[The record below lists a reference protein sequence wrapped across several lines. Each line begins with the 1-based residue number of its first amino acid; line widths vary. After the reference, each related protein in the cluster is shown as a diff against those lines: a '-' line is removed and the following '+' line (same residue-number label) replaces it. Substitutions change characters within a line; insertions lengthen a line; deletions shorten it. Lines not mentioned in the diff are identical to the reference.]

1 MMASP
6 PTTYQ
11 EDPRPAPAGTPL
23 GLLPLATALAA
34 WCLVLARRSPVPSE
48 DGVSYL
54 WMAERFAA
62 GELVAATGPVF
73 PPGYPLLLAPLVAAG
88 LAPAGA
94 AHVVGALALAAT
106 LWPLARLAESLGGRT
121 AARAAV
127 WLFVALPLLP
137 RLAAECYSEPPFLL
151 LMAHGALAATRQR
164 WGVVGLCAAAAFWI
178 RPEGSLLAASYALAA
193 PRSAWRTLLPVG
205 AGVLALAAL
214 RALSGHGFDPL
225 PIHGFH
231 QQRDDLPAQGR
242 IVANLLATPGPW
254 CEAFALAGALCLPQ
268 LRWRDPARRP
278 LLLQIALQVGV
289 IAMFVVRRR
298 FFLSCAI
305 PVCAL
310 AGATLAALPQAW
322 RRGLLAAALALAAW
336 SGWTGGID
344 ADRAVERDLGAWL
357 RPQLAA
363 GQQLVSDLPRV
374 AWFAGQAPLPPR
386 HHTAAQ
392 MQAIVAAAQPA
403 FVVVRTR
410 SSRSAWP
417 ELAPWLT
424 ARFAAAELPPE
435 LAAAAAAR
443 GVGVFARR

>member
-1 MMASP
+1 MAPPPSP
-6 PTTYQ
+6 YP
-11 EDPRPAPAGTPL
+11 DPPDLTAPPRVR
-23 GLLPLATALAA
+23 LLPFAAALAT
-34 WCLVLARRSPVPSE
+34 WCLVLARRSPVPAE

-62 GELVAATGPVF
+62 GDLAAATGPVF
-73 PPGYPLLLAPLVAAG
+73 PPGYPVLLAPLVAAG
-88 LAPAGA
+88 VPTETA
-94 AHVVGALALAAT
+94 AHLVGALALAAT
-106 LWPLARLAESLGGRT
+106 LWPLARLAESLGGAV

-127 WLFVALPLLP
+127 GLFLALPLLP

-164 WGVVGLCAAAAFWI
+164 WGLVGLCSAAAFWL

-193 PRSAWRTLLPVG
+193 PRAAWRALLPVG
-205 AGVLALAAL
+205 VGVVALAAL
-214 RALSGHGFDPL
+214 RALGGHGFDPL
-225 PIHGFH
+225 PIHAFH
-231 QQRDDLPAQGR
+231 QQRDDLPEQGR

-254 CEAFALAGALCLPQ
+254 FEAFALAGALCLPQ

-289 IAMFVVRRR
+289 VATFVVRRR

-310 AGATLAALPQAW
+310 AGATLAALPTAW

-357 RPQLAA
+357 RPRLAA
-363 GQQLVSDLPRV
+363 GERLVSDLPRV
-374 AWFAGQAPLPPR
+374 AWFAGQEPLPPR
-386 HHTAAQ
+386 HHTSAQ
-392 MQAIVAAAQPA
+392 MQAIVEAAKPA

-410 SSRSAWP
+410 SDRSDWSA
-417 ELAPWLT
+417 LQPWLT
-424 ARFAAAELPPE
+424 ARFAAAALPPE

>member
-231 QQRDDLPAQGR
+231 QQRDDLP
-242 IVANLLATPGPW
+242 
-254 CEAFALAGALCLPQ
+254 
-268 LRWRDPARRP
+268 
-278 LLLQIALQVGV
+278 
-289 IAMFVVRRR
+289 
-298 FFLSCAI
+298 
-305 PVCAL
+305 
-310 AGATLAALPQAW
+310 
-322 RRGLLAAALALAAW
+322 
-336 SGWTGGID
+336 
-344 ADRAVERDLGAWL
+344 
-357 RPQLAA
+357 
-363 GQQLVSDLPRV
+363 RV
-374 AWFAGQAPLPPR
+374 AWFAGQAPTRMAPR